1 MRRII
6 RSVVSLICLFLAGCI
21 LLVVMSIHRLDD
33 AYAQWGAAEMVIDYM
48 ADHDG
53 EWPKRNIDA
62 AFQPKHTTISF
73 AIHCG
78 PSPYVLM
85 FG

>member
-1 MRRII
+1 MF
-6 RSVVSLICLFLAGCI
+6 LICLFLAGYI

-62 AFQPKHTTISF
+62 AFQPKHTTITSTAALAPTF
-73 AIHCG
+73 
-78 PSPYVLM
+78 
-85 FG
+85 